1 MVASEICKLAISN
14 EGEVIQ
20 KKIDVNARKIPLR
33 DIRKEALTRNKSFLK
48 IKDDNYYTQLN
59 REEIKSELQK
69 IHEEVSDDVDEMRSS
84 LKKYQCQRHW
94 LLWHDHSTLAN
105 YGHMLFCVRELYDPA
120 IHFTRQ
126 EMVDKTGKDIEIQAT
141 IEEPQLYILGQSRST
156 VEDQM
161 KFVPTRQEDLRDL
174 RNPVLTDCGVEVCD
188 IMRFMNGDNPAA
200 EMEDGTQHGGN
211 YGCPGCDGNINSSH
225 DLEYSL
231 QRRYKTL
238 SAKKTLILSGP
249 AGRKGFH
256 PFKDMKVEELR
267 VEQGEIVMKGTK
279 KICKR
284 DYQSCWGEQ
293 QDFLHFCTAMK
304 TLMSQSKN

>member
-69 IHEEVSDDVDEMRSS
+69 IHEEASDVVDEMRSS
-84 LKKYQCQRHW
+84 LKKYQRQRHW

-105 YGHMLFCVRELYDPA
+105 YGHKLFCVRELYDPA

-126 EMVDKTGKDIEIQAT
+126 EMVDKTGKDIDIQAT

-174 RNPVLTDCGVEVCD
+174 RNPVLTDSGVEVCD
-188 IMRFMNGDNPAA
+188 ITRFMNGDNPAA

-225 DLEYSL
+225 DLEYCF

-238 SAKKTLILSGP
+238 SAKLNPYSLWACWKK
-249 AGRKGFH
+249 GRFPSFQRH
-256 PFKDMKVEELR
+256 E
-267 VEQGEIVMKGTK
+267 
-279 KICKR
+279 
-284 DYQSCWGEQ
+284 S
-293 QDFLHFCTAMK
+293 
-304 TLMSQSKN
+304 